1 MLAWHRTR
9 SDHCVER
16 TALLNRT
23 RGLLAE
29 FGVWLGRSSAVLIRH
44 LPQRCEDPRWP
55 MNGGHGTVMR
65 RRALGP
71 SVFSTPWS
79 YVDHLLLMPG
89 SSSGMSRIA
98 DMSEAYCVMS
108 GDGMV
113 TVDGETAAIH
123 AGDAIPVDLGQSKS
137 FTVTGNAPLELLV
150 FGIARDMKTKEA
162 FAADPANAN

>member
-1 MLAWHRTR
+1 MANEWRTR
-9 SDHCVER
+9 Y
-16 TALLNRT
+16 
-23 RGLLAE
+23 
-29 FGVWLGRSSAVLIRH
+29 
-44 LPQRCEDPRWP
+44 
-55 MNGGHGTVMR
+55 GHAPPCT
-65 RRALGP
+65 P

-89 SSSGMSRIA
+89 SSSRIA

-150 FGIARDMKTKEA
+150 FGSARDMKTKEA